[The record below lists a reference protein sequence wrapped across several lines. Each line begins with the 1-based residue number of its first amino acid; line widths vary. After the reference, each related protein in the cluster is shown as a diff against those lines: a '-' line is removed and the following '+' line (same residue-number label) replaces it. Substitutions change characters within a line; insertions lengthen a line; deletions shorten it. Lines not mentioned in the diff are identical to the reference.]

1 MSGKVTR
8 RDFMTQVALLV
19 GSKTALLRCAGAASA
34 TDRQVDSGSLLE
46 PLRRPLPQLRVRR

>member
-19 GSKTALLRCAGAASA
+19 GSKTALLRCA
-34 TDRQVDSGSLLE
+34 RE
-46 PLRRPLPQLRVRR
+46 LRRPQQASGFR